1 MLHGTVAQFVV
12 AMPRFRMGLPS
23 GFSDNES
30 SDEEFD
36 DLGSGAYAHC
46 SPHSGIVADLNRM
59 AFNPYGSFA
68 EVLDEEEQEAHFVS
82 MAPAKVIHNRTE
94 FFAQSIDGFTGVDV
108 LGSPTMGGV
117 PPMQPQDRELL
128 GDDVSESPS
137 GRRGELGGV
146 PSPTGPSP
154 SVVRPMAVRAAKNVK
169 ERRNRT
175 RPGRSPT
182 QPSPGLSP
190 FFESEVEAVLLGIDR
205 LHMDSVMVLSFSAHP
220 APTSLTFRSIRW
232 RIRSTN

>member
-1 MLHGTVAQFVV
+1 
-12 AMPRFRMGLPS
+12 
-23 GFSDNES
+23 
-30 SDEEFD
+30 
-36 DLGSGAYAHC
+36 
-46 SPHSGIVADLNRM
+46 M

-68 EVLDEEEQEAHFVS
+68 EVLDEEEQKAHFVS

-108 LGSPTMGGV
+108 LGSPATGGV

-128 GDDVSESPS
+128 GDVSESPS
-137 GRRGELGGV
+137 GRRGELDGV
-146 PSPTGPSP
+146 PSPTGPS
-154 SVVRPMAVRAAKNVK
+154 SSAVRPMAVRAAKNVK

-175 RPGRSPT
+175 RPGRSPM

-220 APTSLTFRSIRW
+220 ATASLTCRSIRW
-232 RIRSTN
+232 RRRSTN